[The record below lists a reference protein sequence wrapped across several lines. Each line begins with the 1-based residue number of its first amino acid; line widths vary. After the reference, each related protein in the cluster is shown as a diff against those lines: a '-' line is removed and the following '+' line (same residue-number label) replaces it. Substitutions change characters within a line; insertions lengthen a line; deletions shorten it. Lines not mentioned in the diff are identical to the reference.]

1 MKKCF
6 FFRQSDKALQET
18 NINNCEILDSNPYKD
33 VLLNNMDIVNL
44 TGLMVETIF
53 FFKNEGWRQRLERC
67 KHGNNNI
74 ENGLYN
80 IWWEFDNGLYHTS
93 TFISYLFLHV

>member
-1 MKKCF
+1 MKKCFF

-33 VLLNNMDIVNL
+33 VLLNNIDIVNL

-53 FFKNEGWRQRLERC
+53 FFENEGWRQRLERC
-67 KHGNNNI
+67 YHGNNNI
-74 ENGLYN
+74 EMDYTTFDESLTIVYMHSA
-80 IWWEFDNGLYHTS
+80 IILWE
-93 TFISYLFLHV
+93 